1 MRSWGD
7 HSAGIRIPSAHGVG
21 QPRRVRAWTNPP
33 SALASAVDAA
43 IGPWVERSVARI
55 MVAYGGRGARRRW
68 PPTPGRPAPRRPA
81 EVGAELRRLLALDA
95 ERQPTNPLSILR
107 AAVRYPTAVLRRAGV
122 PPVVRDE
129 FRERAFPDDV
139 YDLAPA
145 TWRDVDESLHE
156 PGIIWGAWKA
166 KTVLDRHHPA

>member
-1 MRSWGD
+1 MRSYATSVD
-7 HSAGIRIPSAHGVG
+7 EPADV
-21 QPRRVRAWTNPP
+21 
-33 SALASAVDAA
+33 LASAVDAA
-43 IGPWVERSVARI
+43 IGPWVERAVARI
-55 MVAYGGRGARRRW
+55 MVAYASEVPPEVAADARQA
-68 PPTPGRPAPRRPA
+68 GEAA
-81 EVGAELRRLLALDA
+81 AAAVGVELRRLLALDV

-107 AAVRYPTAVLRRAGV
+107 AAVRYPTAVLQRAGV

-145 TWRDVDESLHE
+145 SWRDVDEALHE

-166 KTVLDRHHPA
+166 KTVLDRRHPA

>member
-1 MRSWGD
+1 VD
-7 HSAGIRIPSAHGVG
+7 EPAEL
-21 QPRRVRAWTNPP
+21 
-33 SALASAVDAA
+33 LASAVGGA

-55 MVAYGGRGARRRW
+55 MVAYAGAVPSEVAAAARRS
-68 PPTPGRPAPRRPA
+68 GA
-81 EVGAELRRLLALDA
+81 EAAEAVGTELRRLLALDA

-107 AAVRYPTAVLRRAGV
+107 AAVRYPTAVLQRAGV

-129 FRERAFPDDV
+129 YRERAFPDDV

-145 TWRDVDESLHE
+145 TWRDIDETLHE

-166 KTVLDRHHPA
+166 KTVLDRRHPA

>member
-1 MRSWGD
+1 VD
-7 HSAGIRIPSAHGVG
+7 E
-21 QPRRVRAWTNPP
+21 PP
-33 SALASAVDAA
+33 EALASAIDNA

-55 MVAYGGRGARRRW
+55 MTAYAGAVPPAVAADAHRAGTEA
-68 PPTPGRPAPRRPA
+68 AA
-81 EVGAELRRLLALDA
+81 VVGAEVRRLLALDA

-107 AAVRYPTAVLRRAGV
+107 AAVRYPTAVLQRAGV

-129 FRERAFPDDV
+129 FRERAFPDDS

-145 TWRDVDESLHE
+145 SWKDVDEALHE

-166 KTVLDRHHPA
+166 KTVMERHHPA

>member
-1 MRSWGD
+1 MDDPADR
-7 HSAGIRIPSAHGVG
+7 
-21 QPRRVRAWTNPP
+21 
-33 SALASAVDAA
+33 LAAAIDAA
-43 IGPWVERSVARI
+43 VGPWVERSVARI
-55 MVAYGGRGARRRW
+55 MVAYAGEVPEEVAADARQAGEEA
-68 PPTPGRPAPRRPA
+68 TAA
-81 EVGAELRRLLALDA
+81 VGAEIRRLLALDV

-129 FRERAFPDDV
+129 FRERAFPDDS

-145 TWRDVDESLHE
+145 SWRDLDEDLHE

-166 KTVLDRHHPA
+166 KTVLDRRRT

>member
-1 MRSWGD
+1 MD
-7 HSAGIRIPSAHGVG
+7 EPAEL
-21 QPRRVRAWTNPP
+21 
-33 SALASAVDAA
+33 LASAVDGA

-55 MVAYGGRGARRRW
+55 MVAYAGAVPSEVAAAARRS
-68 PPTPGRPAPRRPA
+68 GA
-81 EVGAELRRLLALDA
+81 EAAEAVGTELRRLLALDA

-107 AAVRYPTAVLRRAGV
+107 AAVRYPTAVLQRAGV

-129 FRERAFPDDV
+129 YRERAFPDDV

-145 TWRDVDESLHE
+145 TWRDIDETLHE

-166 KTVLDRHHPA
+166 KTVLDRRHPA

>member
-1 MRSWGD
+1 MRSYATSVD
-7 HSAGIRIPSAHGVG
+7 EPADV
-21 QPRRVRAWTNPP
+21 
-33 SALASAVDAA
+33 LASAVDAA
-43 IGPWVERSVARI
+43 IGPWVERAVARI
-55 MVAYGGRGARRRW
+55 MVAYAGVVPPEVAADARQAGEAA
-68 PPTPGRPAPRRPA
+68 TAA
-81 EVGAELRRLLALDA
+81 VGVELRRLLALDV

-107 AAVRYPTAVLRRAGV
+107 AAVRYPTAVLQRAGV

-145 TWRDVDESLHE
+145 SWRDVDEALHE

-166 KTVLDRHHPA
+166 KTVLDRRHPA

>member
-1 MRSWGD
+1 VD
-7 HSAGIRIPSAHGVG
+7 EPAEL
-21 QPRRVRAWTNPP
+21 
-33 SALASAVDAA
+33 LAAAVDDA
-43 IGPWVERSVARI
+43 IGPWVERAVARI
-55 MVAYGGRGARRRW
+55 MVAYAGAV
-68 PPTPGRPAPRRPA
+68 PPEVAADAHRAAA
-81 EVGAELRRLLALDA
+81 EATGVIGAELRRLLALDV

-129 FRERAFPDDV
+129 FRERAFPDDS

-145 TWRDVDESLHE
+145 SWRDVDEALHE
-156 PGIIWGAWKA
+156 PGIVWGAWKA

>member
-1 MRSWGD
+1 VD
-7 HSAGIRIPSAHGVG
+7 EPAEL
-21 QPRRVRAWTNPP
+21 
-33 SALASAVDAA
+33 LASAVDGA

-55 MVAYGGRGARRRW
+55 MVAYAGAVPSEVAAAARRS
-68 PPTPGRPAPRRPA
+68 GA
-81 EVGAELRRLLALDA
+81 EAAEAVGTELRRLLALDA

-107 AAVRYPTAVLRRAGV
+107 AAVRYPTAVLQRAGV

-129 FRERAFPDDV
+129 YRERAFPDDL

-145 TWRDVDESLHE
+145 TWRDIDETLHE

-166 KTVLDRHHPA
+166 KTVLDRRHPA

>member
-1 MRSWGD
+1 VD
-7 HSAGIRIPSAHGVG
+7 D
-21 QPRRVRAWTNPP
+21 PP
-33 SALASAVDAA
+33 ELLASAIDNA

-55 MVAYGGRGARRRW
+55 MTAYAGEVPPDVAADAERTGAE
-68 PPTPGRPAPRRPA
+68 AA
-81 EVGAELRRLLALDA
+81 AVVGAEVRRLLALDA

-129 FRERAFPDDV
+129 FRERAFPDDS

-145 TWRDVDESLHE
+145 TWKDVDEALHE

-166 KTVLDRHHPA
+166 KTVMERHHPA

>member
-1 MRSWGD
+1 VDEPAER
-7 HSAGIRIPSAHGVG
+7 
-21 QPRRVRAWTNPP
+21 
-33 SALASAVDAA
+33 LAVAVDEA

-55 MVAYGGRGARRRW
+55 MVAWAGEVPAAVAADARQAGDRA
-68 PPTPGRPAPRRPA
+68 TA

-95 ERQPTNPLSILR
+95 ERQPTNPLSVLR

-129 FRERAFPDDV
+129 FRERAFPDDS

-145 TWRDVDESLHE
+145 TWKDVDESLHE
-156 PGIIWGAWKA
+156 PGIIWGVWKA
-166 KTVLDRHHPA
+166 KTVMDRHHPG

>member
-1 MRSWGD
+1 MRSYATSVD
-7 HSAGIRIPSAHGVG
+7 EPAEV
-21 QPRRVRAWTNPP
+21 
-33 SALASAVDAA
+33 LASAVDAA
-43 IGPWVERSVARI
+43 IGHWVERAVARI
-55 MVAYGGRGARRRW
+55 MVAYAGAVPPEVAADARR
-68 PPTPGRPAPRRPA
+68 GGA
-81 EVGAELRRLLALDA
+81 EATTAVGVELRRLLALDA

-107 AAVRYPTAVLRRAGV
+107 AAVRYPTAVLQRAGV

-145 TWRDVDESLHE
+145 SWRDVDESLHE

-166 KTVLDRHHPA
+166 KTVLDRRHPA

>member
-1 MRSWGD
+1 MRSYATSVD
-7 HSAGIRIPSAHGVG
+7 EPAEV
-21 QPRRVRAWTNPP
+21 
-33 SALASAVDAA
+33 LASAVDAA
-43 IGPWVERSVARI
+43 IGPWVERAVARI
-55 MVAYGGRGARRRW
+55 MVAYAGAVPPEVAADARR
-68 PPTPGRPAPRRPA
+68 GGA
-81 EVGAELRRLLALDA
+81 EATTAVGVELRRLLALDA

-107 AAVRYPTAVLRRAGV
+107 AAVRYPTAVLQRAGV

-145 TWRDVDESLHE
+145 SWRDVDESLHE

-166 KTVLDRHHPA
+166 KTVLDRRHPA